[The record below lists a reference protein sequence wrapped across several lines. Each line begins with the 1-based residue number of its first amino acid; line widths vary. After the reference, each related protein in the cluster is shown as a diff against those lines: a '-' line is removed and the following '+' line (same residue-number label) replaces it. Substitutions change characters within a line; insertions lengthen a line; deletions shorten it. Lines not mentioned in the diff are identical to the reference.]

1 MKDKDKKM
9 EENRFVSTISAPA
22 VGGNVISTQKASASN
37 NDSSCIYG
45 GKNHGVGS
53 VIKNEDGRSFV
64 CTEDGTWQIS
74 KE

>member
-1 MKDKDKKM
+1 MKDKEM
-9 EENRFVSTISAPA
+9 EKTRSVNIISAP
-22 VGGNVISTQKASASN
+22 GNVISSDKASISN

-53 VIKNEDGRSFV
+53 VIKNEDGRTYT

-74 KE
+74 KDKE